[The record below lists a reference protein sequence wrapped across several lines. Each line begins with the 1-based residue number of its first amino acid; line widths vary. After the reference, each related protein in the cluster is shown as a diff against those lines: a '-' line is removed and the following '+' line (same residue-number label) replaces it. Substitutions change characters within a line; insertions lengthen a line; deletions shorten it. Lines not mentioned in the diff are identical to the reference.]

1 MLKHEYTI
9 VKLKYQRRVR
19 VQVFYFCLVASDRLD
34 RHF

>member
-9 VKLKYQRRVR
+9 VKSKNQRRVR
-19 VQVFYFCLVASDRLD
+19 PQVFYFCLVATDRLD